1 MQVTSAHRWGA
12 SALAGLALAGMP
24 VGLRAEEITL
34 RMKGGDFEVSGELKS
49 FDLQRYIV
57 ETKDF
62 GPLTLDAKRYDC
74 VRGACPKTPIA
85 PTAMTAPVR
94 EGVDYGATT
103 WIGGSVIGTEFMP
116 LLIESYAKSIS
127 AKVQRSVAAD
137 PRNLEFRLTD
147 RNGRPLGQVNVNRLG
162 VPAGFRALASRSGD
176 VVMSGRPIAADE
188 VSQLANA
195 GLQGMQGPG
204 SEHVWGSDA
213 IVVLVAREN
222 PAVSLSLDAIANIF
236 AGRITDWSQVGLPAG
251 KINVYAPSSELGD
264 WEQFEAIVMRPR
276 GLMLGGGAN
285 RLQHATELSDKVG
298 ADPLGIGINSISNV
312 RDARALNI
320 EQSCGL
326 VTRPSIFTAKTEEY
340 PLTRR
345 MYFYTTAAQPTHPL
359 AGALLKYALS
369 PRAQEVLR
377 EAGFVD
383 LEPESQGFAALGSRI
398 THALNAPG
406 EDFDMVLMR
415 KLIADLKP
423 AQRVSI
429 TFRFASATASL
440 DSKALADV
448 DRLRALLE
456 TPPFANKNVMLVGF
470 ADAVGSFAANLALAE
485 QRAQTVLRALT
496 SAGPVART
504 VISTRSFG
512 ELAPVA
518 CNDSLEARQLNRRVE
533 VWVKD

>member
-1 MQVTSAHRWGA
+1 L
-12 SALAGLALAGMP
+12 ALAGLALTVIP
-24 VGLRAEEITL
+24 RGLRAEEITL
-34 RMKGGDFEVSGELKS
+34 KMKGGDFEVSGELKS
-49 FDLQRYIV
+49 FDLQRYVV

-74 VRGACPKTPIA
+74 MRGACPKA
-85 PTAMTAPVR
+85 PVAAVAMTAPIR
-94 EGVDYGATT
+94 DGVDYGATT

-116 LLIESYAKSIS
+116 LMIESYANSIG
-127 AKVQRSVAAD
+127 AKVARAVAAD
-137 PRNLEFRLTD
+137 PRNLEFKLTD

-162 VPAGFRALASRSGD
+162 VPAGFQALANHSGD
-176 VVMSGRPIAADE
+176 VVMSGRPIASDE
-188 VSQLANA
+188 VSQLVAA
-195 GLQGMQGPG
+195 GLQGIRGPA

-213 IVVLVAREN
+213 IVVLVARDN
-222 PAVSLSLDAIANIF
+222 PAVSLSLESIANIF
-236 AGRITDWSQVGLPAG
+236 AGKISDWSQVGLPAG
-251 KINVYAPSSELGD
+251 KINIYAPSPELGD
-264 WEQFEAIVMRPR
+264 WEQFENIVMKPH
-276 GLMLGGGAN
+276 GLTLADTAS
-285 RLQHATELSDKVG
+285 RLQHATELSDKVA

-326 VTRPSIFTAKTEEY
+326 VTRPSIFAAKTEEY

-345 MYFYTTAAQPTHPL
+345 MYFYTTSQSSHPL

-369 PRAQEVLR
+369 PRVQDVLK

-406 EDFDMVLMR
+406 EDFDMALMR
-415 KLIADLKP
+415 TLIADLKP

-429 TFRFASATASL
+429 TFRFAASGATL

-448 DRLRALLE
+448 QRLRTLLE
-456 TPPFANKNVMLVGF
+456 TPPFANKTVMLAGF
-470 ADAVGSFAANLALAE
+470 SDAVGAFPTNLAIAD
-485 QRAQTVLRALT
+485 QRAQAVLRALT
-496 SAGPVART
+496 SAGQVANT
-504 VISTRSFG
+504 TITTRAFG

-518 CNDSLEARQLNRRVE
+518 CNDTVEARHLNRRVE